1 MEDQN
6 PLTPDPAAPA
16 PEPAPAPPK
25 KRAVARKAKAKK
37 ARRGAAQTAK
47 PRVRRVARF
56 LVLFRHGPAEE
67 RALAKPDAE
76 RSLTDEGHAKT
87 RRAARGLE
95 ALLPE
100 ADTLLSSPLLRAM
113 QTALWV
119 SKAYGGKLKI
129 QVTDALLPDADPKS
143 LAALVATLEGHNVIV
158 VGHEPH
164 LTGTLAHLVRAPGAM
179 RAELKK
185 AGAVGIRLDPRG
197 AGTLEWML
205 SPKMLRRLG

>member
-6 PLTPDPAAPA
+6 PLTPDPAAPT
-16 PEPAPAPPK
+16 PEPAPARPK
-25 KRAVARKAKAKK
+25 TRAVARKAKAKK
-37 ARRGAAQTAK
+37 ARPAAAAK

-56 LVLFRHGPAEE
+56 VVLFRHGLAED

-76 RSLTDEGHAKT
+76 RGLTDEGHAKT

-113 QTALWV
+113 QSALWV

-129 QVTDALLPDADPKS
+129 QVTDALLPDADPKAI
-143 LAALVATLEGHNVIV
+143 AALLATLEGRNVIV

-164 LTGTLAHLVRAPGAM
+164 LTGALAHFVRAPGAM

-185 AGAVGIRLDPRG
+185 AGAIGIQLDARG
-197 AGTLEWML
+197 HGALEWML